1 MKPIA
6 HAGHFDMPI
15 RAAPF
20 QRLQCKSET
29 PYIPTDSQLN
39 GAFVSRANPGLI
51 HNLELLSLAK
61 LENTGNGSQEYRQ
74 VKQMQPRV
82 STATV
87 ALAVAFVA
95 ATLLDDVD
103 ARPMHAEIE
112 KETIKAELDEW
123 LKTYGTD
130 GPKNGFIPV
139 TESRSLDDDLENRLQ
154 RFYLTKEQI
163 EEARELNPMAE
174 FSTDGPFTLMTMDEF
189 KQRPPAVEKP
199 KTLSEKEKK
208 TPSSEETKNK
218 DGNDTKQSKS
228 NDKNGDEEKK
238 TWAPATE
245 GPVVVP
251 MVRRLSNAGKSQY
264 AYNGGDYSSNGEG
277 GFQSTSDTYVKS
289 SQQTYQSQS
298 TPQTYQA
305 NNAGSANTGA
315 NTNQGWNFGD
325 VSIKDSAQVAVV
337 SGGTGNINN
346 GNGNNGNT
354 WNQQWTQPTGSSNN
368 QWTPSSNNQW
378 TPSPNNQWT
387 PPANNQ
393 WTPPANN
400 QWTEPPS
407 ANNPPAPAAPQTPTT
422 PAPTDAPLPNARYQS
437 PPTKAPPT
445 KAPATKAPA
454 PAAPAKKQKVTTTES
469 TASDTARDSDSDS
482 VDWSKSPCVNPP
494 GLQAAQCIAN
504 GDKKAPEYSEQ
515 QLYLR
520 DNGICTKSSYP
531 YTSVEGGT
539 AAACM
544 RTCTPVKSGIT
555 GIAHLKSGDE
565 SALLGALKKQP
576 VVVSVISNN
585 PAWKQ
590 YRSGVITSC
599 NIATVD
605 HAVLAVGYDATTIK
619 IKNSWG
625 TDWGEDG
632 FVRISRSPQGMG
644 TCAPELGSADGIAAS
659 CASPVRQ
666 SPPPCHELFL
676 PPLRLVGAHPD
687 VKATA
692 LTRFVDENGAIRCGQ
707 RTDDGSTAL
716 LVEDDDPLGS
726 LHFTGETAT
735 IEKVLAPV
743 VPSQILGIGLNYRKH
758 AKETNMPEPK
768 FPVLFTKG
776 VNALQHPHDP
786 EAACNV
792 TEEEALTTSVAT
804 PGKKGG
810 GQWCRAK
817 TFDTFCPLGPVQKSN
832 TGDMIFSVAKLIS
845 QLSQDCTLP
854 KGTLILTGT
863 PEGVGVARNPPL
875 FLAPGDMVEIEM
887 SALASW

>member
-1 MKPIA
+1 M
-6 HAGHFDMPI
+6 
-15 RAAPF
+15 
-20 QRLQCKSET
+20 
-29 PYIPTDSQLN
+29 QL
-39 GAFVSRANPGLI
+39 
-51 HNLELLSLAK
+51 
-61 LENTGNGSQEYRQ
+61 
-74 VKQMQPRV
+74 RV

-103 ARPMHAEIE
+103 ARPMHAEIVPKYHRYLEE

-189 KQRPPAVEKP
+189 KQFLSNSHLNETDKTVAPPVEKP

-325 VSIKDSAQVAVV
+325 VSTKDSAQVAVV
-337 SGGTGNINN
+337 SGGTGNNNN
-346 GNGNNGNT
+346 GNWWGTNGWGTTWGGNNGNT

-368 QWTPSSNNQW
+368 QWTPS
-378 TPSPNNQWT
+378 P
-387 PPANNQ
+387 NNQ

-407 ANNPPAPAAPQTPTT
+407 ANNPPALAAPQTPTT
-422 PAPTDAPLPNARYQS
+422 PAPTDAPVPA
-437 PPTKAPPT
+437 PPAPAPPAPAPQAPATNPHPPANKRPATKRPATKAPPT

-494 GLQAAQCIAN
+494 GLQGQCGSCWAFASLGALEAAQCIAN

-515 QLYLR
+515 QLVSCDTKDFGCNGGAPVYAMQYLR

-539 AAACM
+539 AAACT

-599 NIATVD
+599 NTATVD

-644 TCAPELGSADGIAAS
+644 TCA
-659 CASPVRQ
+659 V
-666 SPPPCHELFL
+666 
-676 PPLRLVGAHPD
+676 
-687 VKATA
+687 
-692 LTRFVDENGAIRCGQ
+692 LTDM
-707 RTDDGSTAL
+707 SY
-716 LVEDDDPLGS
+716 P
-726 LHFTGETAT
+726 
-735 IEKVLAPV
+735 KV
-743 VPSQILGIGLNYRKH
+743 
-758 AKETNMPEPK
+758 
-768 FPVLFTKG
+768 
-776 VNALQHPHDP
+776 
-786 EAACNV
+786 
-792 TEEEALTTSVAT
+792 
-804 PGKKGG
+804 
-810 GQWCRAK
+810 
-817 TFDTFCPLGPVQKSN
+817 
-832 TGDMIFSVAKLIS
+832 
-845 QLSQDCTLP
+845 
-854 KGTLILTGT
+854 
-863 PEGVGVARNPPL
+863 
-875 FLAPGDMVEIEM
+875 
-887 SALASW
+887 

>member
-15 RAAPF
+15 PQLCCGF
-20 QRLQCKSET
+20 QRLQVQVGNPVYPDGQPIERLLRLA
-29 PYIPTDSQLN
+29 SQSWANSQSRTALS
-39 GAFVSRANPGLI
+39 GRFYSIFKLAVSRTQ
-51 HNLELLSLAK
+51 AK

-103 ARPMHAEIE
+103 ARPMHAEIVPKYHRYLEE

-189 KQRPPAVEKP
+189 KQFLSNSHLNETDKTAPPAVEKP

-264 AYNGGDYSSNGEG
+264 AYNGGDYSSNGEE

-346 GNGNNGNT
+346 GNGWGTNGWGTTWGGNNGNT

-422 PAPTDAPLPNARYQS
+422 PAPTDAPVPA
-437 PPTKAPPT
+437 PPAPVPAPPAPAPQAPATNPHPPANKRPATKRPATKAPPT

-494 GLQAAQCIAN
+494 GLQGQCGSCWAFASLGALEAAQCIAN

-515 QLYLR
+515 QLVSCDTKDFGCNGGAPVYAMQYLR

-599 NIATVD
+599 NTATVD

-644 TCAPELGSADGIAAS
+644 TCA
-659 CASPVRQ
+659 V
-666 SPPPCHELFL
+666 
-676 PPLRLVGAHPD
+676 
-687 VKATA
+687 
-692 LTRFVDENGAIRCGQ
+692 LTDM
-707 RTDDGSTAL
+707 SY
-716 LVEDDDPLGS
+716 P
-726 LHFTGETAT
+726 
-735 IEKVLAPV
+735 KV
-743 VPSQILGIGLNYRKH
+743 
-758 AKETNMPEPK
+758 
-768 FPVLFTKG
+768 
-776 VNALQHPHDP
+776 
-786 EAACNV
+786 
-792 TEEEALTTSVAT
+792 
-804 PGKKGG
+804 
-810 GQWCRAK
+810 
-817 TFDTFCPLGPVQKSN
+817 
-832 TGDMIFSVAKLIS
+832 
-845 QLSQDCTLP
+845 
-854 KGTLILTGT
+854 
-863 PEGVGVARNPPL
+863 
-875 FLAPGDMVEIEM
+875 
-887 SALASW
+887 